1 MDHGRW
7 FWGNLLNHLCPW
19 EGVGGIVE
27 GEVWQSSGSVA
38 GCCSLDG
45 CDLLVYVCL
54 NSWASSCMGCK
65 KVLLSRLICPMFC

>member
-1 MDHGRW
+1 MVLGQFTKSPMSSGR
-7 FWGNLLNHLCPW
+7 G
-19 EGVGGIVE
+19 GGIVG

-38 GCCSLDG
+38 GCCCLDG

-65 KVLLSRLICPMFC
+65 KVVLSRLICPMFC

>member
-1 MDHGRW
+1 MVLGQFTKSSMSSGR
-7 FWGNLLNHLCPW
+7 G
-19 EGVGGIVE
+19 GGIVE

-54 NSWASSCMGCK
+54 NTWASSCMGCK
-65 KVLLSRLICPMFC
+65 KVVLNRLVCPMFC

>member
-1 MDHGRW
+1 MVLGQFTKSSMSSGR
-7 FWGNLLNHLCPW
+7 G
-19 EGVGGIVE
+19 GGIVA

-54 NSWASSCMGCK
+54 RACLHEGR
-65 KVLLSRLICPMFC
+65 VTLAEGLP